1 MDFGKFKDAES
12 LLRSYE
18 NLEREFTKRCQE
30 LAKYKAG
37 EGHDGGKLAEEEKKQ
52 SVDDFACGRL
62 DKVCPPEP
70 NKCSFENRD
79 AGKSLEQLDPE
90 EANVCKTFPK
100 AENCAKLQTI
110 FEDAETE
117 DTDKNFCEEGKIAEI
132 NENERVLKN
141 SEANE
146 VKKGSVGFSDPT
158 AVEKENGE
166 KEQGLCLTDKENGE
180 KEQGLCLTDQKID
193 QLRQV
198 GVMDYIKRVLDK
210 KSNAPRLLTK
220 AGKGERLI
228 YQSEIKSL
236 ASVKQAGDY
245 VLKNYF

>member
-18 NLEREFTKRCQE
+18 NLEREFTKKCQE
-30 LAKYKAG
+30 LAKYKVG

-52 SVDDFACGRL
+52 GVDNFTCGRL

-70 NKCSFENRD
+70 NKCSFENRE
-79 AGKSLEQLDPE
+79 AGKTLEQLDPE
-90 EANVCKTFPK
+90 EANACKFFPD
-100 AENCAKLQTI
+100 ADENAKLQTI
-110 FEDAETE
+110 FEDYGNEN
-117 DTDKNFCEEGKIAEI
+117 TDKNFCEKGKLAEI

-146 VKKGSVGFSDPT
+146 VKEGMEGFSDPT
-158 AVEKENGE
+158 SVEKENCG
-166 KEQGLCLTDKENGE
+166 KEHGLS
-180 KEQGLCLTDQKID
+180 LTDQKID

-210 KSNAPRLLTK
+210 KSNTPRLLTK

>member
-18 NLEREFTKRCQE
+18 NLEREFTKKCQE
-30 LAKYKAG
+30 LAKYKV
-37 EGHDGGKLAEEEKKQ
+37 ERLDGGKLAEEEKKK
-52 SVDDFACGRL
+52 SLDNFACGRL

-70 NKCSFENRD
+70 NKCSFENREKE
-79 AGKSLEQLDPE
+79 KSLGPLDPE
-90 EANVCKTFPK
+90 EANACKLLPK
-100 AENCAKLQTI
+100 ADENARLQSI
-110 FEDAETE
+110 FEDSGK
-117 DTDKNFCEEGKIAEI
+117 DNTDKNNCSEGEIAEI
-132 NENERVLKN
+132 NENEGVLKS

-146 VKKGSVGFSDPT
+146 VIESVIDCNDP
-158 AVEKENGE
+158 ASVEKENGE
-166 KEQGLCLTDKENGE
+166 KEQCLR
-180 KEQGLCLTDQKID
+180 LTDQKID

-210 KSNAPRLLTK
+210 KLNTPRLLTK